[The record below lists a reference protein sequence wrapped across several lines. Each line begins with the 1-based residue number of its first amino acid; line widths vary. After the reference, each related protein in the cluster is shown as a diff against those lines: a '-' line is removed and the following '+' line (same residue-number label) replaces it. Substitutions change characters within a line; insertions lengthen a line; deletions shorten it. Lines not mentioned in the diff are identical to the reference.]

1 MYLHPATIRRI
12 IFDRPFIF
20 STTEKANKKNP
31 KKKSSRMIRMFFSC
45 YDNTNPL
52 TYTPINSKC
61 TDLASLRFHK
71 VHKAIKQFLFV
82 LKLLLYESKEIEKNN
97 EVEDEK
103 NKRLFSIVCHLVM
116 FVLDEQ
122 PKNAKIN
129 SGERVGW

>member
-20 STTEKANKKNP
+20 STTEKANEKKNP
-31 KKKSSRMIRMFFSC
+31 RKKSSRMIRMFFSC

-82 LKLLLYESKEIEKNN
+82 LKLLLYESKEIEKTT
-97 EVEDEK
+97 K
-103 NKRLFSIVCHLVM
+103 WKM
-116 FVLDEQ
+116 
-122 PKNAKIN
+122 KKIN
-129 SGERVGW
+129 VFFLSSAIWLCSFLMSSQKMRK

>member
-20 STTEKANKKNP
+20 STTEKANKK
-31 KKKSSRMIRMFFSC
+31 KSEKEILKDDTYVFSC

-103 NKRLFSIVCHLVM
+103 KPSFFYRLPFGYVRS
-116 FVLDEQ
+116 
-122 PKNAKIN
+122 
-129 SGERVGW
+129 